1 MKEAQTLTQTE
12 VDTIKEL
19 FEREGIAANI
29 DGLEWE
35 VNYLSFFLEHRSL
48 WILFFFPKLIV
59 FSLWIGYSM

>member
-29 DGLEWE
+29 DGLE
-35 VNYLSFFLEHRSL
+35 
-48 WILFFFPKLIV
+48 
-59 FSLWIGYSM
+59 